1 MLLIKLNFKKELIMT
16 KRSIQDVFSIIGL
29 ICILSGIFI
38 GCVTLIDKNKKVE
51 VKPIETQFEKINDEM
66 FFRLAENH
74 EFGVFYFKHE
84 ISETDVDKI
93 KKLESIDNARKISK
107 YTVHV
112 FRNVFYDWKEIGSMI
127 YNEMNFKE
135 LDKPI
140 GK

>member
-1 MLLIKLNFKKELIMT
+1 MT

-29 ICILSGIFI
+29 ICVLSGIFI

-51 VKPIETQFEKINDEM
+51 VKQIETQFEKINDEM

-112 FRNVFYDWKEIGSMI
+112 FRNVFYDWKEIGNQI
-127 YNEMNFKE
+127 YNELNFKD